1 MMRISV
7 KHVFSV
13 LIISGLF
20 GCSGQGVSQSSG
32 GASAQLGGASTGP
45 TGGSVG
51 TSGSGGSNASS
62 TKSTFG
68 GTLGSGGVTA
78 SSGTPT
84 TAGGVPAT
92 GGGSAIGGS
101 GATGGVPISGGTTAS
116 GGATVAAGGKTA
128 AIGSSPTGGSSNTKT
143 GGSGGGGGTGGST
156 SATGGTGKGGTSN
169 TGATGNGG
177 SATGGSTGGTSST
190 KSTCTA
196 ATLKE
201 AGNCTGRLIG
211 TALSTKHLQDSSYT
225 SNALEFDYVTPE
237 DEMKWDVTEATRGQF
252 TYSQGDQIVTFAKN
266 NGMKVKGHTLVWY
279 NQLPSWVSNISSA
292 SDLRSA
298 MQNHIQKVMQHYGND
313 VIAWDVVNEAWDDT
327 DPTKLRDSVFSRVLG
342 SSYID
347 AAFQAAR
354 DAGTNA
360 KLFYNDYA
368 TDGLST
374 KSNSVYTMVSDMKSR
389 GIPIDGVGLQMHWRS
404 VGSTLTA
411 ADVISNMQRLI
422 DLGLEVVV
430 SEMDVQLC
438 KGGTLSD
445 QQARFHDIVAA
456 CLTLPK
462 CTAVTFW
469 GITDKYSWLN
479 SRTDLGCTG
488 TETPRPLLW
497 DDSYNK
503 KPAYTGV
510 MDALLGL

>member
-1 MMRISV
+1 MA
-7 KHVFSV
+7 
-13 LIISGLF
+13 G
-20 GCSGQGVSQSSG
+20 GAPASG
-32 GASAQLGGASTGP
+32 GVPAIGGTTATGGATVTTGGKTAATGGNQTGGTSTAMTGGSGVGGGTGGNTPTTGGASTG
-45 TGGSVG
+45 G
-51 TSGSGGSNASS
+51 TSSS
-62 TKSTFG
+62 
-68 GTLGSGGVTA
+68 
-78 SSGTPT
+78 
-84 TAGGVPAT
+84 
-92 GGGSAIGGS
+92 
-101 GATGGVPISGGTTAS
+101 SGGT
-116 GGATVAAGGKTA
+116 
-128 AIGSSPTGGSSNTKT
+128 SS
-143 GGSGGGGGTGGST
+143 
-156 SATGGTGKGGTSN
+156 
-169 TGATGNGG
+169 GG
-177 SATGGSTGGTSST
+177 SATGGSTGTGGSRPS
-190 KSTCTA
+190 CATA

-211 TALSTKHLQDSSYT
+211 TALSTKHLQDTSYT
-225 SNALEFDYVTPE
+225 SRALEFDYITPE
-237 DEMKWDVTEATRGQF
+237 DEMKWDVTEPTRNQF
-252 TYSQGDQIVTFAKN
+252 TFGPGDQIADFAN
-266 NGMKVKGHTLVWY
+266 ANGMKIKGHTLVWY
-279 NQLPSWVSNISSA
+279 NQLPSWVSSLTSA

-298 MQNHIQKVMQHYGND
+298 MVNHIQRVMQHYDDKGG

-327 DPTKLRDSVFSRVLG
+327 DPTKLRDSVFSRVIG

-347 AAFQAAR
+347 DAFSAAHTA
-354 DAGTNA
+354 DPTV

-374 KSNSVYTMVSDMKSR
+374 KSNSVYTMVQGLKSR
-389 GIPIDGVGLQMHWRS
+389 GIPIDGVGIQMHWRS

-422 DLGLEVVV
+422 ALGLEVVI

-456 CLTLPK
+456 CLTQPK

-488 TETPRPLLW
+488 SETPRPLLW

-510 MDALLGL
+510 MDALLGR